1 LKNLYFI
8 EETLLAFSFQSLSL
22 EGMETLPGR
31 KKIDEVANLSQES
44 GMTYSQMMQQ
54 MESMHCSQVIRF

>member
-1 LKNLYFI
+1 LKKLYFT
-8 EETLLAFSFQSLSL
+8 EKTLLAFSYQNLSV
-22 EGMETLPGR
+22 EGLETLPGR
-31 KKIDEVANLSQES
+31 KKIDEVANLSQDS